1 MGLEM
6 YRLQNRG
13 ELAMSIWRELKMT
26 ILTYPRECGC
36 IWTRARDFIFY
47 CDEHATDEDKKKI
60 SADYS
65 WKFGEIVSE

>member
-1 MGLEM
+1 
-6 YRLQNRG
+6 
-13 ELAMSIWRELKMT
+13 MSKWRELKMT
-26 ILTYPRECGC
+26 ILTYPRDCGC

-65 WKFGEIVSE
+65 WKFGDIRVNSGCSKKEIRTY